1 MIALAL
7 VVPLVAA
14 LALVVTL
21 TLTGDDS
28 GRAATPAGSGTSATV
43 SIHNFA
49 FSPDPDTVAA
59 HSTVTVVN
67 DDGTAHTLTA
77 DRDGFDTGQLAAGSR
92 DTITVGSPGRYR
104 YHCSIHDYMTG
115 TLVVR

>member
-28 GRAATPAGSGTSATV
+28 GRGRQHPGAGNIGDGV
-43 SIHNFA
+43 
-49 FSPDPDTVAA
+49 DPQLHLLPRPGHGAA

-77 DRDGFDTGQLAAGSR
+77 DRGGFDTGQLAAGAR

-104 YHCSIHDYMTG
+104 YHCAIHDYMTG